1 MSNKFKLNVND
12 QGKVKYIAR
21 AGKDLYQGTA
31 TVEQA
36 QWMMKNKP
44 ITRETP
50 TDWPT
55 FSVCAGGDFWFD
67 GSWEDKP
74 SIFSADDA
82 DTPEAKEQEQLFAD
96 KPQERQRAKKRR
108 RGE

>member
-12 QGKVKYIAR
+12 QGKVRYITR
-21 AGKDLYQGTA
+21 AGKDLVLA
-31 TVEQA
+31 TTSEESA
-36 QWMMKNKP
+36 EWMMKNKP

-67 GSWEDKP
+67 GSWEDEP
-74 SIFSADDA
+74 SIFTADDKKP
-82 DTPEAKEQEQLFAD
+82 TTNTNQELFAE
-96 KPQERQRAKKRR
+96 KPQERQRTKSRR